1 MDPTQ
6 QKALN
11 ALESYVLLSKSAT
24 SPRAAVDL
32 ITQAISAPNTYVF
45 AELLQTPNIQALR
58 SASPEHACYLTLLEI
73 FAWGTWTDYQGFPL
87 TPPSSFLSPPFQ
99 SNQIVSETSNLP
111 PLTDAQS
118 QKLRQLTL
126 LTLATSPSTLSYTYL
141 LAALSLPS
149 IRALEDLIISN
160 IYAGLLS
167 AKLDTLAKRMDVSSV
182 APLRDLRPDS
192 VPQMVAV
199 LEDWDS
205 RCVSVLAEIEEQVIE
220 VRRKAQ
226 EVRRRE
232 LENEKAVEKA
242 METESEKGKGKSAGK
257 RGAREVVDRD
267 GAGGEGGDEM
277 DVDEAGGRGTK
288 RGSKRGGKIAG
299 IAKKWTSQ

>member
-11 ALESYVLLSKSAT
+11 ALESYILLSKSAT

-45 AELLQTPNIQALR
+45 TELLQTPNIQALR
-58 SASPEHACYLTLLEI
+58 SAAPEHARYLTLLEI
-73 FAWGTWTDYQGFPL
+73 FAWGTWSDYQE
-87 TPPSSFLSPPFQ
+87 TP
-99 SNQIVSETSNLP
+99 NLP
-111 PLTDAQS
+111 LLTDAQS

-126 LTLATSPSTLSYTYL
+126 LTLASSPSTLSYTSL
-141 LAALSLPS
+141 LTALSLPS

-182 APLRDLRPDS
+182 APLRDLRPGS

-199 LEDWDS
+199 LEDWDN
-205 RCVSVLAEIEEQVIE
+205 RCVGVLAEIEGQVME

-242 METESEKGKGKSAGK
+242 MEAENEKGKGKL
-257 RGAREVVDRD
+257 RGLRRN
-267 GAGGEGGDEM
+267 
-277 DVDEAGGRGTK
+277 GR
-288 RGSKRGGKIAG
+288 RSR
-299 IAKKWTSQ
+299 SYFYSL